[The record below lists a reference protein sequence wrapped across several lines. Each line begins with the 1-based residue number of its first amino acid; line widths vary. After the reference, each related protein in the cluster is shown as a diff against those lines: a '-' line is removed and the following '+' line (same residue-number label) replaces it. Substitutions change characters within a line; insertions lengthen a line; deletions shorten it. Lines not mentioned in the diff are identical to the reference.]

1 MLGCVQLNAQQ
12 DAFCLNYK
20 RTLRSD
26 RISEAVTIP
35 IIRGIL
41 KFYTGAPTMLVEE
54 YKRLGSVFSV
64 KVLTDN
70 VSFLFSPGVSSYFF
84 KAEEA
89 DMSQKEL

>member
-12 DAFCLNYK
+12 DAFWLNYK
-20 RTLRSD
+20 RALRSD

-54 YKRLGSVFSV
+54 YKRLSC
-64 KVLTDN
+64 KQYLPRVLEEQ
-70 VSFLFSPGVSSYFF
+70 
-84 KAEEA
+84 KAVMQQHN
-89 DMSQKEL
+89 DKLDYDVLH